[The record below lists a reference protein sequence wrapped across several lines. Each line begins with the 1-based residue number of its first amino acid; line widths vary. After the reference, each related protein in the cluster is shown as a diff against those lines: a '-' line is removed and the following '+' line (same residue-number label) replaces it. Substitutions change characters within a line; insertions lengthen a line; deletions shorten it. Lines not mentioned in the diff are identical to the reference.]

1 MGLGMKI
8 RALREHL
15 GWSQAHLGDQAGVTQ
30 ATLSALEKRDS
41 SRSVYFVPLARALGV
56 TLEDLRD
63 LTIDELKAQLAMGSR
78 TTLQVE
84 TTEPIELYRT
94 PGERQARLLRLFD
107 ELHPTQQAQILR
119 ELETTVEANRAI
131 ALHYRGRQVSTTENE
146 RVEATYGRPPA
157 KK

>member
-1 MGLGMKI
+1 MKI

-15 GWSQAHLGDQAGVTQ
+15 GWSQAHLGDQAGVSQ

-41 SRSVYFVPLARALGV
+41 SRSVYFVPLSRALGV

-63 LTIDELKAQLAMGSR
+63 LTLEELKAQLDMGSR
-78 TTLQVE
+78 GPLQMHE
-84 TTEPIELYRT
+84 LPPMELYRT

-131 ALHYRGRQVSTTENE
+131 ALHYQGRKVSTTENE
-146 RVEATYGRPPA
+146 RVEATYGQPPRT
-157 KK
+157 K